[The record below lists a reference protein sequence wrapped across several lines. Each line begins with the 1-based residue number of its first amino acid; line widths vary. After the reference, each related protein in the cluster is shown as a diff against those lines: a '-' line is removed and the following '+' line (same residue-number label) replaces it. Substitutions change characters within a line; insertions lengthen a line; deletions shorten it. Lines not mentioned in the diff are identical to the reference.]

1 MGRRSRGRFAAG
13 DLPPTRH
20 LQGVLVALALVLP
33 GSALS
38 SREIRV
44 EGPEASLATA
54 LAAAEDGDV
63 VRVVGGAHAGPFTVA
78 KRIWLVGEGWP
89 VLDGGER
96 GTVLAIRAAGATVEG
111 FRITGSGSLLDEENS
126 GVAVEAPGVEISGN
140 RLDDVLFGIYLR
152 RAEGSTIRGNEI
164 RGKDLPLARRGDPI
178 RVWYSNQTTVRDN
191 VVEAGRDVVLWYS
204 NGLEI
209 VGNRVQRGRYGLHF
223 MYCDDADIQGNLLA
237 GNSVGAF
244 LMYSRRLRL
253 VGNTIA
259 SNHGPSGY
267 GVGLKDMDDALISGN
282 LFAGNRV
289 GAFLD
294 NSPREWRS
302 ETTIE
307 RNVFAG
313 NDAGVALLPNVH
325 RASFIDNGFEENLE
339 QVAVR
344 GEGLAPDA
352 NRWVGNYWS
361 DYVGYDSDADGV
373 GEVPYRSDRLF
384 EKLADRH
391 PSLRLFLHSPAE
403 GALDFAARAF
413 PVVRPHPK
421 LTDAAPRMAPLV
433 LAGLPTPRAGDPT
446 PWGVAG
452 AALLATVFAL
462 AGLPW
467 LALALAEKRGGP
479 PAPREGALIEV
490 RGLGMRYG
498 EFRALSDLEFTL
510 RPGEAVALWGPNGA
524 GKTTALRALLG
535 VIPFEGSVR
544 VAGIDPRRDGKGVR
558 RVIGFVPQESGLQG
572 DLAAEEA
579 LEFFARLRRV
589 PAERVQALVRQL
601 GLPSHLGKR
610 VRELSGGLRQRL
622 ALAVALLDDPPI
634 LMLDEPAANLDP
646 VARASFYQLLLDLKG
661 AGKTLIFTSHRR
673 EEVSLLADR
682 VLELDGGRLRRD
694 GRPEVLALTGS
705 VELTISF
712 DAETVESAE
721 AALRAAGYD
730 PRRVGLGLALTV
742 PEGSKVAPLVLVIA
756 EGYVPLDVAYAQ
768 LREGGGNRG
777 AA

>member
-1 MGRRSRGRFAAG
+1 MGRRRRGRVSG
-13 DLPPTRH
+13 DGPPAHR
-20 LQGVLVALALVLP
+20 LQPILLVLALLLP
-33 GSALS
+33 GSVLWG
-38 SREIRV
+38 RELRV
-44 EGPEASLATA
+44 AGPEASLSAA
-54 LAAAEDGDV
+54 LAAAADGDV
-63 VRVVGGAHAGPFTVA
+63 VRVVGGVHAGPFTVTT
-78 KRIWLVGEGWP
+78 RIRLVGEGWP

-96 GTVLAIRAAGATVEG
+96 GTVLAVRGAGATVEG

-126 GVAVEAPGVEISGN
+126 GIAVEASDVEISGN

-152 RAEGSTIRGNEI
+152 RAEGSTIRGNRI
-164 RGKDLPLARRGDPI
+164 SGKELALARRGDPI
-178 RVWYSNQTTVRDN
+178 RVWYSNRTTVEGN

-204 NGLEI
+204 NELR
-209 VGNRVQRGRYGLHF
+209 VVDNRVQRGRYGLHF
-223 MYCDDADIQGNLLA
+223 MYCDDADIEGNLLA

-253 VGNTIA
+253 VGNTVA
-259 SNHGPSGY
+259 NNHGPSGY

-302 ETTIE
+302 ETTVDG
-307 RNVFAG
+307 NVFAG
-313 NDAGVALLPNVH
+313 NDAGVVLLPNVH
-325 RASFIDNGFEENLE
+325 RASFVGNGFEENLE

-352 NRWVGNYWS
+352 NHWLGNYWS

-373 GEVPYRSDRLF
+373 GEVPYRSERLF

-391 PSLRLFLHSPAE
+391 PALRLFLHSPAE
-403 GALDFAARAF
+403 SALDFAARAF

-433 LAGLPTPRAGDPT
+433 LAGMPAPQDEDPT
-446 PWGVAG
+446 PWGVA
-452 AALLATVFAL
+452 AAGLLASVLLL

-467 LALALAEKRGGP
+467 LALALPGKGGEAVVP
-479 PAPREGALIEV
+479 SGGAVIEV
-490 RGLGMRYG
+490 SGLGKRYG
-498 EFRALSDLEFTL
+498 EFAALSDLEFTIQ
-510 RPGEAVALWGPNGA
+510 PGEAVALWGPNGA

-535 VIPFEGSVR
+535 VIPYEGWIR

-558 RVIGFVPQESGLQG
+558 RVVGFVPQESGLQG

-589 PAERVQALVRQL
+589 PAERVEALVRQL
-601 GLPSHLGKR
+601 GLEPHLGKR
-610 VRELSGGLRQRL
+610 IRELSGGLRQRL

-646 VARASFYQLLLDLKG
+646 VARSSFYQLLLELKA
-661 AGKTLIFTSHRR
+661 AGKTLIFTSHRM

-682 VLELDGGRLRRD
+682 VLGLDGGRLRRD
-694 GRPEVLALTGS
+694 GPPHELPLTGS
-705 VELTISF
+705 VEVTISF
-712 DAETVESAE
+712 EAQTVERAD
-721 AALRAAGYD
+721 AALRAAGYAS
-730 PRRVGLGLALTV
+730 RRVGRGLALTV
-742 PEGSKVAPLVLVIA
+742 PERSKIAPLVLLISEGHVPVDVAFAQLA
-756 EGYVPLDVAYAQ
+756 EGVGD
-768 LREGGGNRG
+768 RG